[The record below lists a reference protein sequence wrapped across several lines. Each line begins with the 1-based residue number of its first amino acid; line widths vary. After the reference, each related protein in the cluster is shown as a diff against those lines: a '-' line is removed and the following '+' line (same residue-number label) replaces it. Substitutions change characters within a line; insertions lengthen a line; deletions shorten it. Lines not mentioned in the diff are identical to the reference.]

1 MSCLCTN
8 QFIIK
13 RLKIL
18 NKLFMFKKIIFF
30 SIALVLFS
38 CSSKRSPMESKS
50 LYDILFRSDYG
61 GAPFQFYEIITE
73 QKEFN
78 MLLKDKMIKPY
89 ITKEEIDSCNFI
101 LINLGEKS
109 KEGYTIK
116 VETIEEVND
125 KIILSIKEIEP
136 QTTNLVTTSPC
147 YVIKVKSKKTI
158 EIKQ

>member
-1 MSCLCTN
+1 
-8 QFIIK
+8 
-13 RLKIL
+13 
-18 NKLFMFKKIIFF
+18 MFKKIITSGVLFF
-30 SIALVLFS
+30 IFS
-38 CSSKRSPMESKS
+38 CSSTKTPMESKP

-61 GAPFQFYEIITE
+61 GASFQFYEIITE

-109 KEGYTIK
+109 KEGYIIK
-116 VETIEEVND
+116 VESIEDVDD
-125 KIILSIKEIEP
+125 KIVLSIKEIEP
-136 QTTNLVTTSPC
+136 QSTNLVTTNPC

>member
-1 MSCLCTN
+1 
-8 QFIIK
+8 
-13 RLKIL
+13 
-18 NKLFMFKKIIFF
+18 
-30 SIALVLFS
+30 
-38 CSSKRSPMESKS
+38 
-50 LYDILFRSDYG
+50 
-61 GAPFQFYEIITE
+61 
-73 QKEFN
+73 